1 VKALKRF
8 DLQVKS
14 EFELKMREKFKRRL
28 NNAGDRRSLYK
39 KKQRLLKK
47 HVKPNLNLRRVR
59 RSKRNQVKP
68 SSKKDWSKDNY
79 MNPAGSIDLYDY
91 LDSSFEDPI
100 DNCEESI
107 QLKPKFP
114 RECKSN

>member
-14 EFELKMREKFKRRL
+14 EFELEMQQELKRKL

-47 HVKPNLNLRRVR
+47 QRVR